1 MPKKKYKKFTKLDGG
16 IEKVFSDSI
25 IFEKTRWYY
34 RETSDDGTL
43 VVYFKS
49 GLIYHF
55 KNVKP
60 KFAEVFLYS
69 GDQEAGTI
77 FNKYISSQFE
87 IDKIIRSAKFT
98 KMLEDAKKRDKAAKD
113 KARHNK
119 AKEKVNA

>member
-1 MPKKKYKKFTKLDGG
+1 MPKNKYKKFTKLDGG

-34 RETSDDGTL
+34 RETSGDGTL
-43 VVYFKS
+43 IIYFKS
-49 GLIYHF
+49 GLVYHF
-55 KNVKP
+55 RNVKP
-60 KFAEVFLYS
+60 RFAEAFLNAS
-69 GDQEAGTI
+69 DQESGTA
-77 FNKYISSQFE
+77 FNKYINNQFQ
-87 IDKIIRSAKFT
+87 IDKIIRSPKFV